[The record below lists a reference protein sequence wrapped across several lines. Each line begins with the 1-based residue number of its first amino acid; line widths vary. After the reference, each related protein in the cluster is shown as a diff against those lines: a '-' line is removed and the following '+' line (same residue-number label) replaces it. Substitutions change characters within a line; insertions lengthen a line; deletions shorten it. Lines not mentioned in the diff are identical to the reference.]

1 MFEKMGIKEHME
13 ITGSDGEHVGT
24 VDHVDGDTIKLTK
37 TDAADHQHHFLPFDM
52 VDRVEDNRIYLKIDK
67 AAAMAAKD

>member
-1 MFEKMGIKEHME
+1 MFEKMRIKEHME

-37 TDAADHQHHFLPFDM
+37 TDSKDHAHHFLPFYM
-52 VDRVEDNRIYLKIDK
+52 VDRVEDNRIYLKVDK
-67 AAAMAAKD
+67 AAAMAARN